1 MEPRA
6 IELSTLLAQFA
17 AHIPPEKKQPHEPV
31 KQVEPKEKA
40 SLETSGDHK
49 RGMSTQYEP
58 PIIFNHK
65 QRQYIHSLL
74 QRWNITNYEEL
85 ELIAY
90 LDTEKKKI
98 IIEIRTK
105 KDKRL
110 IKRFYLD
117 EVKDIDSQGIIID
130 KRV

>member
-6 IELSTLLAQFA
+6 IELSALLAPFA

-31 KQVEPKEKA
+31 KQVEPKERA
-40 SLETSGDHK
+40 TMEASGDNK
-49 RGMSTQYEP
+49 RGVYTQYEP
-58 PIIFNHK
+58 PIIFNER
-65 QRQYIHSLL
+65 QRRYIHSLL
-74 QRWNITNYEEL
+74 QRWDITNYEEL
-85 ELIAY
+85 ELLAY

-98 IIEIRTK
+98 VIEIRTK

-117 EVKDIDSQGIIID
+117 EVKDIDSHGIIID
-130 KRV
+130 KKV